1 MSWLSSWTQIV
12 SFYRANAISFFAV
25 AATCSYKCE
34 LIWIN
39 TEIPKQSND
48 SGSWWFIMIHEPS
61 NLECYVRCS
70 TCQITTEA
78 QALRNGFGLR
88 FPDFLCISHLSHV
101 PFDLFYPNG
110 WAGKDS
116 AHKVNTSRSLTASR
130 AYGCYSAPC
139 VGCRVGGWMFMTLIE
154 IAFWCFLIDA
164 TQHCP
169 GKSDSLADLWS
180 LFKPQSLTAYERGLI
195 SPVESD
201 HQGQANRQTCKV

>member
-1 MSWLSSWTQIV
+1 MILVHDDSLWFMNRAIWNAMSD
-12 SFYRANAISFFAV
+12 V
-25 AATCSYKCE
+25 APVRLQKKRRHCE
-34 LIWIN
+34 
-39 TEIPKQSND
+39 T
-48 SGSWWFIMIHEPS
+48 
-61 NLECYVRCS
+61 
-70 TCQITTEA
+70 
-78 QALRNGFGLR
+78 ALAL
-88 FPDFLCISHLSHV
+88 DFLCISHLSNV

-180 LFKPQSLTAYERGLI
+180 LFKPQSLTAYERGLS

-201 HQGQANRQTCKV
+201 HQGPANRQTCKV